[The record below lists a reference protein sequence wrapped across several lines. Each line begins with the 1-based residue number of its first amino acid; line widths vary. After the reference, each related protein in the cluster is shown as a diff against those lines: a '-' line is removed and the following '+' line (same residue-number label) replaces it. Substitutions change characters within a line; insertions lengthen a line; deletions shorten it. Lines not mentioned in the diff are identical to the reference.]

1 MLNFSD
7 EGAQSQRRYC
17 SVLPARGAQL
27 ERYIHDVILTAS
39 TISKYSINNSIL
51 RCGSSNGGVFIPIIP
66 GDVGDSKEL

>member
-27 ERYIHDVILTAS
+27 ERYIQFVVMMTLALSERSEIT
-39 TISKYSINNSIL
+39 
-51 RCGSSNGGVFIPIIP
+51 
-66 GDVGDSKEL
+66 